1 MTLQLKKPPY
11 PQELKE
17 DDKLPFDAPREKDCP
32 FLSFSEKKNFNTHL
46 ISVTH
51 DGTTHD
57 GTARDLIHSDV
68 LKYVDV
74 YQIMSSKIFGAHSET
89 RTRDLLLTRQTLFH

>member
-1 MTLQLKKPPY
+1 MPSSCVT
-11 PQELKE
+11 ELKWAS
-17 DDKLPFDAPREKDCP
+17 KF
-32 FLSFSEKKNFNTHL
+32 FFSEKLKNFDTHL

-51 DGTTHD
+51 DDGTT
-57 GTARDLIHSDV
+57 ARRDSIHSDV

-89 RTRDLLLTRQTLFH
+89 RTRDLLLTRQALFH